1 MKISKRDQKLL
12 LCAGGILLAVAAYFF
27 VFRNMSEKNSK
38 IESENQTLE
47 AQVQQLE
54 LLDAKKEQYIEDA
67 ESLNQKAQEII
78 SQFPAE
84 IREETAIMYAY
95 DMENKADIH
104 INSMSITPKNLLY
117 TLGIGL
123 AGANTADGTAANGTT
138 ADGTAANGTP
148 TDGTAANGTTTDGT
162 AADGTTADGTA
173 SSEVQS
179 SVKYLYVMTVNLDYS
194 VTYDGFK
201 SIIDFIQTNA
211 DKRNV
216 ENISLSY
223 DSESGNL
230 LGTMVVNLFELSGT
244 DKQYQAPYIPSM
256 PQGNTNPFGTAGA
269 AGTAGT
275 ETGTEATQENQ
286 GEASQNGTEQ
296 NQQ

>member
-12 LCAGGILLAVAAYFF
+12 LCAGGILLAVLAYLL
-27 VFRNMSEKNSK
+27 VFRNMSDKN
-38 IESENQTLE
+38 IEIENENQTLR

-54 LLDAKKEQYIEDA
+54 LLDAKKEQYIKDA
-67 ESLNQKAQEII
+67 ESLSQKAQEII

-84 IREETAIMYAY
+84 VREETAIMYAY

-104 INSMSITPKNLLY
+104 VNSMSITPKNLLY
-117 TLGIGL
+117 TLGLGQTST
-123 AGANTADGTAANGTT
+123 NTTDGTTAGGTTTTGTT
-138 ADGTAANGTP
+138 ADSTAATGTTTNGTTTGGTAA
-148 TDGTAANGTTTDGT
+148 DGTTTDGT
-162 AADGTTADGTA
+162 A
-173 SSEVQS
+173 SSESQNNLRF
-179 SVKYLYVMTVNLDYS
+179 LYVMTVNLDYS

-201 SIIDFIQTNA
+201 SIIDFIQTNS

-216 ENISLSY
+216 ESISLSY

-230 LGTMVVNLFELSGT
+230 LGTMVVNLFELNGT

-269 AGTAGT
+269 AGTEAG
-275 ETGTEATQENQ
+275 TGTEATQEN
-286 GEASQNGTEQ
+286 
-296 NQQ
+296 

>member
-12 LCAGGILLAVAAYFF
+12 LCVGGILLAVAAYFF
-27 VFRNMSEKNSK
+27 VFQNMSDKNK
-38 IESENQTLE
+38 RIESENQALE

-54 LLDAKKEQYIEDA
+54 LLDAKKEQYIKDA
-67 ESLNQKAQEII
+67 ESLSQKAQEII

-84 IREETAIMYAY
+84 VREETAIMYAY

-104 INSMSITPKNLLY
+104 VNSMSITPKNLLY
-117 TLGIGL
+117 TLGLGQTNNTTDGIT
-123 AGANTADGTAANGTT
+123 AGGTTTTGTTTGGTAA
-138 ADGTAANGTP
+138 D
-148 TDGTAANGTTTDGT
+148 GTTTDGT
-162 AADGTTADGTA
+162 A
-173 SSEVQS
+173 SSEAQNNLRF
-179 SVKYLYVMTVNLDYS
+179 LYVMTVNLDYS

-201 SIIDFIQTNA
+201 SIIDFIQTNS

-216 ENISLSY
+216 ESISLSY

-230 LGTMVVNLFELSGT
+230 LGTMVVNLFELNGT

-269 AGTAGT
+269 AGTEAG
-275 ETGTEATQENQ
+275 TGTEATQEN
-286 GEASQNGTEQ
+286 
-296 NQQ
+296 